1 MKEKQTV
8 EKKQKY
14 SKNSIFFIA
23 MTTLMG
29 LSEMFLIALIINN
42 SIILKNYDNYSV
54 HEDFD
59 KVPKEFFIFS
69 IVIAVILMALFGFTI
84 YLTIKM
90 LLKRKQEGTL

>member
-1 MKEKQTV
+1 MFKNKISSRRKRNNYYLLGGYMKEKQTV

-69 IVIAVILMALFGFTI
+69 IV
-84 YLTIKM
+84 
-90 LLKRKQEGTL
+90 